1 MNKVIAICDAPLTSS
16 GYIYN
21 DIYYQRAYYRGDIFE
36 VYQWTELGLII
47 LHDKLEIVID
57 VDPQNFITL
66 DEWRQERINQVVD

>member
-1 MNKVIAICDAPLTSS
+1 MKVIAICDAPLTYS

-47 LHDKLEIVID
+47 LHDKLEIVMD

-66 DEWRQERINQVVD
+66 DEWRQERISQVVD